1 MNKRIL
7 GSHYERLAEEYVK
20 EQGVTIVARNFRT
33 GQGEIDL
40 IGYDGTYLVFFEVKY
55 RTTKEFG
62 NPEEAV
68 TLKKQRTICRVA
80 NRYRFYHGIGEYTP
94 VRYDV
99 ITVLSGEIL
108 WYRNAF
114 SHIS

>member
-1 MNKRIL
+1 MNKRSL
-7 GSHYERLAEEYVK
+7 GSNYERLAEEYLK
-20 EQGVTIVARNFRT
+20 EHGVIIAARNFRT
-33 GQGEIDL
+33 KQGEIDL
-40 IGYDGTYLVFFEVKY
+40 IGYDGKYLVFFEVKY
-55 RTTKEFG
+55 RTTGQFG

-80 NRYRFYHGIGEYTP
+80 NVYRFYQEIGENIP
-94 VRYDV
+94 IRYDV
-99 ITVLSGEIL
+99 ITVLSEEIL